1 MIAQKAKKSKH
12 FQYDTRLLLEHY
24 LLGKGHF
31 PKITDTKELAEI
43 FRKSVRTIE
52 REIRRGLVCHLK
64 SDLTEVWE
72 YNADF
77 AQRAADYEKSAKGA
91 PIKLSN
97 NKQLLGQIAFLINE
111 QNFSPYAVIEHLK
124 REDFYGCT
132 HFCEKSLYNYISK
145 GLIDCVTVKNL
156 PNKGVKF
163 KEKETKPKFSR
174 AECALRSIDNRP
186 AEINDRSEVGHWEID
201 TVKSAKDTG
210 NACLLTLTERKT
222 RAEIAVKMNDGTAA
236 SVVSELD
243 KIEDKIGREEGKYF
257 LMGETEI
264 TQKQYQ
270 EIIEWAQGNEAVKL
284 KYPNIGDANAK
295 PSYFKDN
302 PADYEKQENRPVER
316 VTWYGAVMYCNLL
329 TMREIGESECAYKIT
344 NPIFL
349 ESGDIKGYLG
359 EAEVEMVDGWENKKG

>member
-1 MIAQKAKKSKH
+1 MMIAQKAKKSKH

-132 HFCEKSLYNYISK
+132 HFCEKSLYNYISE

-243 KIEDKIGREEGKYF
+243 KIEDKIGRKNFTQLFKSITADGGSEFTDFAGIEKTRSGEKRTQLFFAHPYRSCERGTNENHNRMLRRFFPKGTDFSKVQPEQVAGVQAWMNGYYRKIHNGKTP
-257 LMGETEI
+257 LEMLQKEMG
-264 TQKQYQ
+264 
-270 EIIEWAQGNEAVKL
+270 
-284 KYPNIGDANAK
+284 
-295 PSYFKDN
+295 KDFAL
-302 PADYEKQENRPVER
+302 P
-316 VTWYGAVMYCNLL
+316 L
-329 TMREIGESECAYKIT
+329 
-344 NPIFL
+344 
-349 ESGDIKGYLG
+349 
-359 EAEVEMVDGWENKKG
+359 